1 MRVYK
6 VEAGVHLVLAGTQ
19 ADARAK
25 RDELV
30 AKYDFKKKDVAIAEH
45 ELPTGKSDLLAA
57 INELLT
63 RHEEA

>member
-6 VEAGVHLVLAGTQ
+6 VSAGVHIRLGGSQ

-30 AKYDFKKKDVAIAEH
+30 EKFGFKKKDVAIEEM
-45 ELPTGKSDLLAA
+45 ELPTGKALLLDAV
-57 INELLT
+57 NELLSES
-63 RHEEA
+63 EE